1 MFVSEALAP
10 GDIIGAVHATD
21 QDSGRFGS
29 QGIRYTHI
37 TGSIRY
43 SKAVFKTNDIY
54 KSDIITKH
62 LWTNMALTK
71 KYLLK

>member
-1 MFVSEALAP
+1 MKEIFIFYDVRDQNDNFPEFTNDTLEVFVSEALAP

-43 SKAVFKTNDIY
+43 SKIVFNK
-54 KSDIITKH
+54 
-62 LWTNMALTK
+62 
-71 KYLLK
+71 